1 MKGDANQLAY
11 LRRLHGC
18 LAAAVGSPEAD
29 AADMTESE
37 SSSLRGLPGPRR
49 CFDRTLCS
57 DEFCCV
63 LSSSHC
69 LVRLLFSGGRGEI
82 TQHGDLAFECRK
94 RARNRKFQLL
104 ASEFHDNCKGQERIF
119 A

>member
-49 CFDRTLCS
+49 GSAAAST
-57 DEFCCV
+57 
-63 LSSSHC
+63 
-69 LVRLLFSGGRGEI
+69 
-82 TQHGDLAFECRK
+82 
-94 RARNRKFQLL
+94 AR
-104 ASEFHDNCKGQERIF
+104 F
-119 A
+119 AAMSFAVY